1 MPKTYIYDLPD
12 FVLSI
17 EKASKIF
24 IPGKAPRIE
33 QLKQCYSESLGVQIH
48 CHSSRVNSVEFYCDC
63 KKKYKLKFNKGEAG
77 AEVKCEVSSNEER
90 PCSCSPLKKVKER
103 MNLE

>member
-1 MPKTYIYDLPD
+1 MKSKINSNLCYTDACFNYTFRYTIIFCSEETKELHKPHIYDLPD

-33 QLKQCYSESLGVQIH
+33 QLK
-48 CHSSRVNSVEFYCDC
+48 DC
-63 KKKYKLKFNKGEAG
+63 
-77 AEVKCEVSSNEER
+77 
-90 PCSCSPLKKVKER
+90 
-103 MNLE
+103 